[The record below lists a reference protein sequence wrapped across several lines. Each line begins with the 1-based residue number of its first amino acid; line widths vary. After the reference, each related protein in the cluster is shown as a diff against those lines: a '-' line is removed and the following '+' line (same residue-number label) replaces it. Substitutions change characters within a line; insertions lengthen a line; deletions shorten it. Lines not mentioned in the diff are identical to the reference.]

1 MISILYC
8 TANIFLLQM
17 LRKVVITCLQECTK
31 LNLTSIAFPSIGAG
45 TLKYDDDL
53 VAKCLL
59 DEAVS
64 YLEKHQG
71 NTSVK
76 QIRFVIYSKPS
87 YQAFCQ
93 HFKTFST
100 TAKGKPLISQASA
113 RTDDLEASISQ
124 HEQIAFRIGSNQDQ
138 MLVVLRGDIT
148 DEDSNVIVNTTNE
161 QLVLNDA
168 GEVSKKILSKAGPS
182 LQAACKRALIGQGSE
197 LAEGKVVITKATG
210 DLKCREVFHV
220 CFASG
225 EDEKYVETILNC
237 LQKAE
242 AKKHTSIAFPAIGTG
257 GRGYSPASAAS
268 GIIQAVKTFT
278 STNPTHLKTIRIV
291 LYQQQLYQQFVEAF
305 QGMGNEDGSGWS
317 LTAAALATYSAAKG
331 AAYHMIQGLAKTVQF
346 GRQTSEENATPHQKV
361 DVANA
366 VVFTIYGETDRA
378 VQLGKDRIKQVLKTQ
393 FVTETIEDPEIG
405 SLEQCVVDKF
415 EREAS
420 EWQVQIETD
429 VDPGLQ
435 MIKLH
440 GCLNDVLNMKD
451 KIRQALSDSKQK
463 KTVLKAAEAVYQHT
477 RWIRQLPDDE
487 EEYDPLTNY
496 EIEEAY
502 QLKQP
507 TFVCEKDFMIDF
519 SSMEETELDSGDKV
533 PVYRNDLALGN
544 LKY

>member
-1 MISILYC
+1 M
-8 TANIFLLQM
+8 
-17 LRKVVITCLQECTK
+17 
-31 LNLTSIAFPSIGAG
+31 NLTSIAFPSIGAG

-53 VAKCLL
+53 VARCLL

-64 YLEKHQG
+64 YLEKHQS

-113 RTDDLEASISQ
+113 RTDDLEASTSQ
-124 HEQIAFRIGSNQDQ
+124 HEQIVFRIGSNQDQ
-138 MLVVLRGDIT
+138 MLVILRGDIT
-148 DEDSNVIVNTTNE
+148 DDDSNVIVNTTNE
-161 QLVLNDA
+161 QLVLNEA

-210 DLKCREVFHV
+210 GLKCREVFHV

-242 AKKHTSIAFPAIGTG
+242 AKKHRSIAFPAIGTG

-278 STNPTHLKTIRIV
+278 STKPTHLKTIRIV
-291 LYQQQLYQQFVEAF
+291 LYQQKLYQQFVEAF
-305 QGMGNEDGSGWS
+305 QEMENEDGSGWS
-317 LTAAALATYSAAKG
+317 LTAAASAAKG
-331 AAYHMIQGLAKTVQF
+331 AVYNMIQGLAKTVNF
-346 GRQTSEENATPHQKV
+346 RRQISEENETSHQKV

-366 VVFTIYGETDRA
+366 VVFTIYGETDRI
-378 VQLGKDRIKQVLKTQ
+378 VQLGKEKIKEGLKTQ
-393 FVTETIEDPEIG
+393 FVTETIKDPEIG
-405 SLEQCVVDKF
+405 NLEQCVVEKF

-451 KIRQALSDSKQK
+451 KIKEALWDSKQK
-463 KTVLKAAEAVYQHT
+463 KTVLKAAEAVNKHT
-477 RWIRQLPDDE
+477 RWMRQLPDDE
-487 EEYDPLTNY
+487 EEYDVLTNY
-496 EIEEAY
+496 EIEVAY
-502 QLKQP
+502 QQKQS
-507 TFVCEKDFMIDF
+507 TFICENDFIIDF
-519 SSMEETELDSGDKV
+519 SSIW
-533 PVYRNDLALGN
+533 
-544 LKY
+544 